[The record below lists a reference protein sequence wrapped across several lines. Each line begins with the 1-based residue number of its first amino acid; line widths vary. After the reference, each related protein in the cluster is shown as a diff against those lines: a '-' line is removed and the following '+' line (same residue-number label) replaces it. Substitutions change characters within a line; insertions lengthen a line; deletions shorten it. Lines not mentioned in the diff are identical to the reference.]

1 MLQAQVIAAYEGLLE
16 QSRRMLTCAE
26 NADWDGIFALKSQ
39 GLIDAASL
47 RRAESQAELD
57 EAGQLRKLE
66 LISEIIALDN
76 QVSHFLQARQHHLG
90 ELLQVGRQKNDLDNA
105 YRVTSGQVISLSH
118 RLYQ

>member
-16 QSRRMLTCAE
+16 QARRMLACAE

-47 RRAESQAELD
+47 QRAESQAELD

-66 LISEIIALDN
+66 LISEIVALDT
-76 QVSHFLQARQHHLG
+76 QVSRHLHARQSYLG
-90 ELLQVGRQKNDLDNA
+90 KLMQVGRQKCELDNT
-105 YRVTSGQVISLSH
+105 YRGKGEVISLGH